1 MLARRVKTVSGPY
14 CNVNR
19 HQQPEGAT
27 QAAKQRT
34 QPWIRIDIRPALRST
49 RHVLHHTESSLTESI
64 RLRSFPEKAI
74 IGGAAVVMVLHKL
87 TAGDGYTYLTRHVAG
102 ADVARG
108 RGQDAA
114 DYYTAEG
121 NPPGRWIG
129 NGLKE
134 LGLRTPE
141 VTEAQMRNL
150 YGVGRHPDA
159 ERIAEEYLAAH
170 LHSELTDAER
180 TKVLTA
186 AERAGKLGAQFPLYQ
201 ALDHIAVRLERRLAA
216 IREETGREPTPS
228 EIARAKMLEARAQR
242 SAVAGYDL
250 VFSPVKSAAV
260 LWALHPEPAV
270 RDAVHA
276 AHRAALESAMTML
289 ESHVAF
295 TRKGRGGIAQ
305 IKTTGLI
312 AVAFDHHD
320 SRAGDPNPHTHVVIA
335 NKVRGNDGI
344 WRSLDARALYRA
356 TVAVSEHYQTAFET
370 DLAARVGASF
380 SARTGAAADAS
391 LLREI
396 DGIPNALT
404 RHFSSRRSDIEDRY
418 AQLVR
423 GYRRDHGHEPG
434 RKTAYQL
441 ARQATIET
449 RQPKKHPRSLSA
461 MREAWRLSAVTAFGP
476 DIIDTVARSASGPG
490 VTPAVTLELDAPAL
504 AASITAAMAEKRS
517 TWTEWNL
524 RAEAERTLRTQVA
537 FPDIATQIS
546 AVDRVVAEA
555 ISPRHAISVDAPSL
569 TREPAELLREDGSSI
584 FDEHRVARYTSPAI
598 LDAETRLLYAAQNDH
613 VPAADPEA
621 VRLLIA
627 AHEQTHERALD
638 PGQRA
643 LVEAFAAC
651 PRRITVGIGP
661 AGSGK
666 TTAMAA
672 LADVLSANGTRLVPL
687 ATSSAA
693 ASILGNEI
701 GVKAE
706 NLHKFLH
713 EYTHGTH
720 AEKLNEGGRIPAF
733 LRHLTLNPGDLVLVD
748 EAGLAGTPNL
758 DRLLAIAVHRGA
770 RIALLG
776 DPRQLGAI
784 ESGGAL
790 SLLAHDAGA
799 AQLTT
804 LYRFHNPDEAEAT
817 LKLAVGD
824 TTAID
829 FYAAEGRIRSGSRD
843 GMVEAAYQ
851 GWKADMLKGRTTILP
866 AGQSIDVTRLSAQ
879 ARADRVAAGQVE
891 PEGALLHDGN
901 IAGIGDW
908 IITRRNDRKTTTH
921 GGREFLK
928 NGDTWTVIARHDN
941 GTLTIENHRHQ
952 GHVNLT
958 PEYVAQ
964 HVQLYYAVHVMR
976 SQGSTVDTAH
986 PLVTEEMTREQLY
999 VAASR
1004 AKHQITLYVATHDTL
1019 PLDED
1024 DRLDYPRND
1033 PRARAASEVLQLVI
1047 GNESAE
1053 KSAIETIRDNQDRAG
1068 SLATLAPRFQY
1079 VLEAASRPAYYAV
1092 IHNSFDDEIA
1102 TKITSDPSW
1111 ARLRR
1116 SLIAAEQAGQDAGY
1130 VLARA
1135 AGRISGLDT
1144 IDEPATRIDAEV
1156 NTHLDRLARHGE
1168 AHQGGPH
1175 STSPSPIPPW
1185 LNIPERVAHGLERD
1199 QPLRTWLQETQ
1210 ERIADRV
1217 DQLVAAGLTDHP
1229 AWAQGLSMS
1238 QRRIALAYRDQLE
1251 VTVTSPEEPL
1261 GPHLPHGDADH
1272 HIHRAAVA
1280 VISKNEPTN
1289 ASDPTASQRGYTR
1302 PATSGRSSRSRHS
1315 AAASTH
1321 STAQPIAWDQSTDE
1335 PASRVIGIGRLHGVP
1350 EVWEETQTLS
1360 PIRAAR

>member
-1 MLARRVKTVSGPY
+1 
-14 CNVNR
+14 
-19 HQQPEGAT
+19 
-27 QAAKQRT
+27 
-34 QPWIRIDIRPALRST
+34 
-49 RHVLHHTESSLTESI
+49 
-64 RLRSFPEKAI
+64 
-74 IGGAAVVMVLHKL
+74 MVLHKL

-129 NGLKE
+129 DGLKD
-134 LGLRTPE
+134 LGLHSSE
-141 VTEAQMRNL
+141 VTEEQMRNL

-159 ERIAEEYLAAH
+159 ERITEEYLTAH
-170 LHSELTDAER
+170 LHAELTDAER
-180 TKVLTA
+180 TKVLAA
-186 AERAGKLGAQFPLYQ
+186 AERAGKLGAQFPFYQ
-201 ALDHIAVRLERRLAA
+201 PLDHIAVRLERRLAA

-260 LWALHPEPAV
+260 LWALHPESAV

-276 AHRAALESAMTML
+276 AHRAALDSAMTML

-305 IKTTGLI
+305 IKTAGLI

-335 NKVRGNDGI
+335 NKVRGADGI

-380 SARTGAAADAS
+380 SVRAGEAADTS
-391 LLREI
+391 LMREI
-396 DGIPNALT
+396 DGIPGALT
-404 RHFSSRRSDIEDRY
+404 WHFSSRRSDIEDRY

-423 GYRRDHGHEPG
+423 GYRREHGYEPG

-449 RQPKKHPRSLSA
+449 RQPKKHPRSLAA

-476 DIIDTVARSASGPG
+476 DIIETIAHSAPGPG
-490 VTPAVTLELDAPAL
+490 STPAATLDLDVPAL
-504 AASITAAMAEKRS
+504 AASITATMAEKRS

-524 RAEAERTLRTQVA
+524 RAEAERNLRTQVA
-537 FPDIATQIS
+537 FPDITTQIN
-546 AVDRVVAEA
+546 AVDQVVAEA
-555 ISPRHAISVDAPSL
+555 ISPRHSLRVDAPSL
-569 TREPAELLREDGSSI
+569 TREPAELRREDGSSI
-584 FDEHRVARYTSPAI
+584 FDEHRGARYTSPAI
-598 LDAETRLLYAAQNDH
+598 LDAETRLLYAAQNDQ
-613 VPAADPEA
+613 VQAADPEA

-627 AHEQTHERALD
+627 AHEKAHGRALD

-643 LVEAFAAC
+643 LVEAFAAN

-693 ASILGNEI
+693 ASILGAEI

-713 EYTHGTH
+713 EYTHGTY
-720 AEKLNEGGRIPAF
+720 AEKLTGGGRIPPF
-733 LRHLTLNPGDLVLVD
+733 LRHLTLNAGDLLLVD

-804 LYRFHNPDEAEAT
+804 LYRFHNPHEAEAT
-817 LKLAVGD
+817 LKLAAGD
-824 TTAID
+824 TSAID
-829 FYAAEGRIRSGSRD
+829 FYAAAGRIRSGSRD

-851 GWKADMLKGRTTILP
+851 GWKTDMLKGRTTILP

-879 ARADRVAAGQVE
+879 ARADRVTAGQVE
-891 PEGALLHDGN
+891 PEGVLLRDGN
-901 IAGIGDW
+901 TAGIGDW

-928 NGDTWTVIARHDN
+928 NGDTWTVVARHDN
-941 GTLTIENHRHQ
+941 GALTVENHRHK
-952 GHVNLT
+952 GRVSLT

-964 HVQLYYAVHVMR
+964 HVQLYYAAHVMR

-1004 AKHQITLYVATHDTL
+1004 AKHQTTLYVATHDTL

-1033 PRARAASEVLQLVI
+1033 PRSRAASEVLQLVI

-1053 KSAIETIRDNQDRAG
+1053 KSATETIRESQNRAA

-1079 VLEAASRPAYYAV
+1079 VLEAVARPAYYELVHENLDHELARR
-1092 IHNSFDDEIA
+1092 
-1102 TKITSDPSW
+1102 ITSDPAW
-1111 ARLRR
+1111 AQLRR
-1116 SLIAAEQAGQDAGY
+1116 SLIAAEQTGQNATY
-1130 VLARA
+1130 LLHRA
-1135 AGRISGLDT
+1135 AERINGLEALE
-1144 IDEPATRIDAEV
+1144 EPAAHIDAEI
-1156 NTHLDRLARHGE
+1156 NAHLDKIARRAIALPLPE
-1168 AHQGGPH
+1168 CASRGGQPGL
-1175 STSPSPIPPW
+1175 PPW
-1185 LNIPERVAHGLERD
+1185 LTVPPRILSGMGRD
-1199 QPLRTWLQETQ
+1199 QPLRAYLRETQ
-1210 ERIADRV
+1210 ELMADRLG
-1217 DQLVAAGLTDHP
+1217 QLISTDDGIRHKWSLGL
-1229 AWAQGLSMS
+1229 LSAPQLS
-1238 QRRIALAYRDQLE
+1238 AALAYRDQFGIAIA
-1251 VTVTSPEEPL
+1251 TGSPGEPL
-1261 GPHLPHGDADH
+1261 GPHRPYGDPAQHAYRIALSVVCGSPSETAATAIGHPGPRTSPVRARGVCARHGL
-1272 HIHRAAVA
+1272 
-1280 VISKNEPTN
+1280 ISPTRTGSVN
-1289 ASDPTASQRGYTR
+1289 SPLG
-1302 PATSGRSSRSRHS
+1302 H
-1315 AAASTH
+1315 
-1321 STAQPIAWDQSTDE
+1321 AQPLDE
-1335 PASRVIGIGRLHGVP
+1335 PLRSGIRVSR
-1350 EVWEETQTLS
+1350 
-1360 PIRAAR
+1360 

>member
-1 MLARRVKTVSGPY
+1 M
-14 CNVNR
+14 
-19 HQQPEGAT
+19 
-27 QAAKQRT
+27 
-34 QPWIRIDIRPALRST
+34 
-49 RHVLHHTESSLTESI
+49 
-64 RLRSFPEKAI
+64 
-74 IGGAAVVMVLHKL
+74 VMVLHKL

-102 ADVARG
+102 ADVARE

-129 NGLKE
+129 NGLSE
-134 LGLRTPE
+134 LGLRGLE

-150 YGVGRHPDA
+150 YGVGRHPDF
-159 ERIAEEYLAAH
+159 ERIAEDFAKAR
-170 LHSELTDAER
+170 LHEQLTDAER
-180 TKVLTA
+180 KKVLEE
-186 AERAGKLGAQFPLYQ
+186 AERAGRLGAQFPFYQ
-201 ALDHIAVRLERRLAA
+201 PLEHIAVRLERRLNA
-216 IREETGREPTPS
+216 IREETGREPTSS
-228 EIARAKMLEARAQR
+228 EVARAKMLEARAQR

-260 LWALHPEPAV
+260 LWALHPESAV

-276 AHRAALESAMTML
+276 AHRTALESAMAML
-289 ESHVAF
+289 EAHVAF

-305 IKTTGLI
+305 IETSGLI
-312 AVAFDHHD
+312 AVAFDHYD

-335 NKVRGNDGI
+335 NKVRGRDGI

-380 SARTGAAADAS
+380 SARAGAPDAS

-396 DGIPNALT
+396 DGIPDALA

-418 AQLVR
+418 AQLAR
-423 GYRRDHGHEPG
+423 GYRRDHGYEPG

-449 RQPKKHPRSLSA
+449 RQPKKHPRSLTA
-461 MREAWRLSAVTAFGP
+461 MRGAWRLSAVTAFGP
-476 DIIDTVARSASGPG
+476 DIIETVARSAPG
-490 VTPAVTLELDAPAL
+490 LNTTPAATLNLDVPAL
-504 AASITAAMAEKRS
+504 AASITATMAEKRS

-524 RAEAERTLRTQVA
+524 RAEAERTLRTHVA
-537 FPDIATQIS
+537 FPDITSQIN
-546 AVDRVVAEA
+546 AVDQVVAEA
-555 ISPRHAISVDAPSL
+555 ISPRHSLRVDAPSL
-569 TREPAELLREDGSSI
+569 TQEPTELMRADGNSI
-584 FDEHRVARYTSPAI
+584 FDEHRGARYTSPAI
-598 LDAETRLLYAAQNDH
+598 LDAETRLLHAAQNDH
-613 VPAADPEA
+613 VQAADPEA

-627 AHEQTHERALD
+627 AHERAHGRALD

-643 LVEAFAAC
+643 LIEAFAAC

-713 EYTHGTH
+713 EYTHGTY
-720 AEKLNEGGRIPAF
+720 AEKLTERGRIPPF

-758 DRLLAIAVHRGA
+758 DRLLAIAARRGA

-804 LYRFHNPDEAEAT
+804 LYRFHDPDEAEAT
-817 LKLAVGD
+817 LKLAAGD

-829 FYAAEGRIRSGSRD
+829 FYAAAGRIRSGSRD
-843 GMVEAAYQ
+843 GMIEAAYQ

-866 AGQSIDVTRLSAQ
+866 AGQPIDVTRLSAQ
-879 ARADRVAAGQVE
+879 ARTDRVAAGQVE
-891 PEGALLHDGN
+891 SEGVLLRDGN

-928 NGDTWTVIARHDN
+928 NGDTWTVVARGDN
-941 GTLTIENHRHQ
+941 GTLTVENHRHN
-952 GHVNLT
+952 GRVSLT
-958 PEYVAQ
+958 PEYVAE

-1004 AKHQITLYVATHDTL
+1004 AKRQTTLYVATHDTL

-1033 PRARAASEVLQLVI
+1033 PRARAASEVLQLVLD
-1047 GNESAE
+1047 NENAE
-1053 KSAIETIRDNQDRAG
+1053 KSATETIRESQNRAG

-1079 VLEAASRPAYYAV
+1079 VLEAASRPAYYAL
-1092 IHNSFDDEIA
+1092 IHRSFDDDTA
-1102 TKITSDPSW
+1102 MKITRDPAW

-1116 SLIAAEQAGQDAGY
+1116 SLIAAEQLGQDADY

-1144 IDEPATRIDAEV
+1144 IDEPAARIDAEV
-1156 NTHLDRLARHGE
+1156 NTHLDRLARQGDFRQGE
-1168 AHQGGPH
+1168 TNPTNL
-1175 STSPSPIPPW
+1175 STIPPW
-1185 LNIPERVAHGLERD
+1185 LSIPERVALGLELD
-1199 QPLRTWLQETQ
+1199 QPLRAWLRETQ

-1217 DQLVAAGLTDHP
+1217 DQLVAVSFTDQP
-1229 AWAQGLSMS
+1229 AWVQGLSAP
-1238 QRRIALAYRDQLE
+1238 RRMIALAYRDQLK
-1251 VTVTSPEEPL
+1251 VNATSPEEPL
-1261 GPHLPHGDADH
+1261 GPHLPLGEADH
-1272 HIHRAAVA
+1272 HIHRAAVTAMGENDCARASEPA
-1280 VISKNEPTN
+1280 VPERNSTGT
-1289 ASDPTASQRGYTR
+1289 TAS
-1302 PATSGRSSRSRHS
+1302 GRISTRSRHS
-1315 AAASTH
+1315 ATASARP
-1321 STAQPIAWDQSTDE
+1321 SAQPVAWAQPTSQPTNQN
-1335 PASRVIGIGRLHGVP
+1335 IGIGR
-1350 EVWEETQTLS
+1350 
-1360 PIRAAR
+1360 